1 MTEARGARTAATTEA
16 TAVRT
21 AATASSTN
29 LEGPICGGG
38 VVTDPVVRDNV
49 FGMCRSRP
57 QS

>member
-29 LEGPICGGG
+29 LEGADLRGR

-49 FGMCRSRP
+49 LGMCRSRP